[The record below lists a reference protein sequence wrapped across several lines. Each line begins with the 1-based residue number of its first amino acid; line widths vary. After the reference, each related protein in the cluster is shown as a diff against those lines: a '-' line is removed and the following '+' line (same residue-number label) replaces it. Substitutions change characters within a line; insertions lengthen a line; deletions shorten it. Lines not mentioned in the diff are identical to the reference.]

1 MTAVELASGVW
12 RVPTAPHD
20 LVNSFLIEGPDGG
33 LTLVD
38 AGLRNAHKKV
48 LAALAELGRAP
59 QDVTRI
65 LMTHAHSDH
74 AGGLAGA
81 AQATGA
87 PVVAHERD
95 AVYLR
100 DGRPPAPDASHL
112 AGRLMAR
119 MPGRGFAKVEVA
131 STVMDGTVLDGGLRV
146 VHTPGHSPG
155 HCSFLHEPSGVLIT
169 GDAVFNVRGLRYSP
183 ALFCTDVRQSRE
195 SAAVLG
201 ELEYETAAFTHGAHV
216 GRGAREAVRAFLA
229 GRPS

>member
-20 LVNSFLIEGPDGG
+20 LVNSFLVAGPDGD

-38 AGLRNAHKKV
+38 AGLKNAHKKV
-48 LAALAELGRAP
+48 LAALAQLGRAP

-74 AGGLAGA
+74 AGGLAK
-81 AQATGA
+81 AQSATGA
-87 PVVAHERD
+87 QVVAHERE

-100 DGRPPAPDASHL
+100 DGRPAAPDASRRS
-112 AGRLMAR
+112 GRLMAR
-119 MPGRGFAKVEVA
+119 LPGRGFARVEVGA
-131 STVMDGTVLDGGLRV
+131 TFMDGTVLDGGIRV

-155 HCSFLHEPSGVLIT
+155 HCSFLHEPTGVLIT

-201 ELEYETAAFTHGAHV
+201 ELDYGTAAFTHGTHV
-216 GRGAREAVRAFLA
+216 DRGAREAVRAFLA